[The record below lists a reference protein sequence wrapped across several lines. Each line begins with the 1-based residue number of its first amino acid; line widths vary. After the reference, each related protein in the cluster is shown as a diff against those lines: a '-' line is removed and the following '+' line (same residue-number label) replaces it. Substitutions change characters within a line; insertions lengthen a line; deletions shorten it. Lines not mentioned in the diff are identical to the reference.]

1 MTGRWLSRDPIG
13 ESGGINLY
21 GYVGNSPVNYVD
33 PLGLF
38 QFYGNW
44 GGPNWVSGQER
55 SESGQIPSRGDP
67 DYRAPIDKLDALYE
81 KHDRDLNKAH
91 NMKKCEGESD
101 NDFSKR
107 QQEAKEKAD
116 TDLANGVENLPPQW
130 TLYNSAIPVAVTKLL
145 FQWGPHKH
153 GY

>member
-1 MTGRWLSRDPIG
+1 MEMMFFQNALNQITGTL
-13 ESGGINLY
+13 
-21 GYVGNSPVNYVD
+21 
-33 PLGLF
+33 
-38 QFYGNW
+38 
-44 GGPNWVSGQER
+44 
-55 SESGQIPSRGDP
+55 
-67 DYRAPIDKLDALYE
+67 
-81 KHDRDLNKAH
+81 
-91 NMKKCEGESD
+91 KKCEGESD